1 MGGKRVVKPRWHRKQ
16 TPETK
21 RIVELLEP
29 AFPNHPPD
37 YPPAAY
43 RFNSAPIRVR
53 IVDESFRAKSC
64 AERDEMVAP
73 LLEQLPEETY
83 TDIMILLL
91 LTPEEVDESLMNM
104 DFENPAPSRI

>member
-1 MGGKRVVKPRWHRKQ
+1 
-16 TPETK
+16 
-21 RIVELLEP
+21 
-29 AFPNHPPD
+29 
-37 YPPAAY
+37 
-43 RFNSAPIRVR
+43 
-53 IVDESFRAKSC
+53 
-64 AERDEMVAP
+64 MVAP